1 MSDFR
6 YILDIVKPVMAVQ
19 RILSCEHL
27 MPLRFTEKSLKE
39 DLMEILGNITSH
51 LSNGLTFRNN
61 YDIYALVLNLHALCR
76 IIHSCTSSMYRLE
89 IISISIFKSS
99 QIIHL
104 HSWASKF
111 SVCISFLSYFRQR
124 EKNHLIIFSNEKK
137 VLQFISSLETAGA
150 KIVVLQDITQRQ
162 QIFGLHVT
170 S

>member
-6 YILDIVKPVMAVQ
+6 YILDIVKPIMAVQ

-61 YDIYALVLNLHALCR
+61 YDIYALVLNPHALCR

-89 IISISIFKSS
+89 IISISICKSS
-99 QIIHL
+99 PIIHL
-104 HSWASKF
+104 HSLASKF

-137 VLQFISSLETAGA
+137 VLQFISPQETTGA
-150 KIVVLQDITQRQ
+150 KIVVLQDIT
-162 QIFGLHVT
+162 
-170 S
+170 